1 MTTLHLRIA
10 ALTMPYKDKKV
21 AVIIP
26 AHNEQGSIADVV
38 NGIVSLVSDNLEK
51 RLIEEVIVC
60 DNHSSDETASRAAQ
74 AGAKVVY
81 ESRKGYGAACL
92 KAIEA
97 LDRTIDYVVFVDGDS
112 SVDPSEVILL
122 IKQLEQGIDLVVGSR
137 VNDRLEKGA
146 LGPHQRMGNEMASY
160 LIRKIWKQKVTDLGP
175 FRAMQYS
182 SLQAINMQDVA
193 FGWTAEMQVKVIQSG
208 LAYKEIEVS
217 TRRRVG
223 KSKISGTI
231 SGTVGAAVG
240 IFSKIFLLYW
250 NQKEFVQSNQ
260 IQMALKSKS

>member
-1 MTTLHLRIA
+1 
-10 ALTMPYKDKKV
+10 MPYKNKKV

-38 NGIVSLVSDNLEK
+38 QGIVSLISGGTNQ
-51 RLIEEVIVC
+51 RLVDEVIVC
-60 DNHSSDETASRAAQ
+60 DNHSSDETASKATQ
-74 AGAKVVY
+74 AGARVVY
-81 ESRKGYGAACL
+81 EHKKGYGAACL
-92 KAIEA
+92 KAISS
-97 LDRTIDYVVFVDGDS
+97 LDEKTDYVIFVDGDS
-112 SVDPSEVILL
+112 SVEPSELILL
-122 IKQLEQGIDLVVGSR
+122 IEQLAKGVDLVVGSR

-146 LGPHQRMGNEMASY
+146 LSPHQRIGNEMASL

-193 FGWTAEMQVKVIQSG
+193 FGWTVEMQVKVIQAG
-208 LAYKEIEVS
+208 LAYKEVMVS

-223 KSKISGTI
+223 KSKISGTV
-231 SGTVGAAVG
+231 SGTIGAAVG

-250 NQKEFVQSNQ
+250 QQKGFVQSNL
-260 IQMALKSKS
+260 IQTVLKSKS